1 MCGKWIYEKEREKE
15 IINAWYIF
23 NSLDQEHLIYFLLL
37 RFSAD
42 HKKLESSLK
51 DSKIPHRRMTKSEW

>member
-1 MCGKWIYEKEREKE
+1 MCGKWIYEKEGEKE
-15 IINAWYIF
+15 IINAWYIYIF

-42 HKKLESSLK
+42 HKKSQ
-51 DSKIPHRRMTKSEW
+51 T

>member
-1 MCGKWIYEKEREKE
+1 MHNFGADSVLSTCERCVANGYEKEGEKE
-15 IINAWYIF
+15 IINAWYIYIF

-42 HKKLESSLK
+42 HKKSQ
-51 DSKIPHRRMTKSEW
+51 T